1 MEHYYI
7 SSTKYTLLERQT
19 KRYGK
24 VYDVAFRVLSLDGKE
39 IQKRLCGYET
49 KTAAKEAYTKF
60 VTEPIKEKAAG
71 KTVPCF
77 RRALQRVS
85 FVAAQSGQRFH
96 HLLKAKGI

>member
-60 VTEPIKEKAAG
+60 VTEYCTLSKRNP
-71 KTVPCF
+71 
-77 RRALQRVS
+77 L
-85 FVAAQSGQRFH
+85 
-96 HLLKAKGI
+96 